1 MHHTVQSMKHD
12 HYGCITAIHV
22 PSNDVILLFVGSLG
36 TNDCSREDFSK
47 LVCQGN
53 TKKNLTNL
61 GFEPLPI
68 HTA

>member
-47 LVCQGN
+47 LVCFLSKEIQ
-53 TKKNLTNL
+53 KKLDQP
-61 GFEPLPI
+61 GI
-68 HTA
+68 